1 MASRLF
7 LGWLLNSVSIRSR
20 RVGGGLLFWISLLE
34 KKQNKNICSLDHQ
47 IIHRVPL
54 CCSASKQIYLIL
66 PMWNSKH
73 KNRCTWFNTD
83 SLPHVMSWSCFR
95 DMRGKHLIEAPKIM
109 YFFCVCF
116 FFGECRMMRC
126 NWVFEYRHKLNR
138 IQLPPVIECFSSWV
152 TLIKWVERK
161 KLLIV

>member
-1 MASRLF
+1 MASPLF

-20 RVGGGLLFWISLLE
+20 RVGGGLLFWISLPE
-34 KKQNKNICSLDHQ
+34 KKQSKNICSLDHQ

-116 FFGECRMMRC
+116 FLVSAG
-126 NWVFEYRHKLNR
+126 WWDA
-138 IQLPPVIECFSSWV
+138 IECLNTDINWIEFNYLQSSSAFSPG
-152 TLIKWVERK
+152 
-161 KLLIV
+161 